1 MNLLEQAEAAVAPY
15 LAVIRIVLW
24 AVLALALF
32 VTGCRHGE
40 QAAEQKLE
48 AMQVAQAKAE
58 TVAQQDARATEHA
71 SAERANEI
79 AESYERGKQD
89 AQVTSDRVAAD
100 LRAGNLKLRDAWAG
114 CETKRLSDATASAVE
129 PDALAA
135 SRDALAG
142 NIVRVGAECDAQ
154 IRGLQAL
161 VIADRSGQ

>member
-1 MNLLEQAEAAVAPY
+1 MNLLAQAEAAVAPY

-58 TVAQQDARATEHA
+58 TVAQQDARASEHA
-71 SAERANEI
+71 SAARANEI

-100 LRAGNLKLRDAWAG
+100 LRAGNLKLRNAWAG
-114 CETKRLSDATASAVE
+114 CETQRLSDATASASRIDAG
-129 PDALAA
+129 PDDRAASA
-135 SRDALAG
+135 SRD
-142 NIVRVGAECDAQ
+142 VRAAAEADAQ

-161 VIADRSGQ
+161 VKADRE